1 MLTTTRPKTAESR
14 SGLLGIYRSD
24 VGKKYAMAISGVLL
38 LLFVFAHM
46 VGNLHAFEGPVEIDE
61 YGEAL
66 RDIGEPLFPRTLLL
80 WVVLRLPVA
89 IALVV
94 HVHAAYALT
103 RSNQRARAGSYDSRD
118 YVAANYASRTMRWT
132 GVIILLFLVWHLAD
146 FTWGVETVN
155 PEFIRGAVY
164 QNLVA
169 SLSRWPVFLLYLVA
183 LGALSLHVWHGAWS
197 LFQSLGINNPRFN
210 AFRRTFATAFAVVVT
225 AGFAAVPI
233 AIQLG
238 VIA

>member
-66 RDIGEPLFPRTLLL
+66 RGIGEPLFPRTLLL

-103 RSNQRARAGSYDSRD
+103 RSNQRARAGSYDQPQLRGGQL
-118 YVAANYASRTMRWT
+118 R
-132 GVIILLFLVWHLAD
+132 LAHHAVD
-146 FTWGVETVN
+146 
-155 PEFIRGAVY
+155 RGDH
-164 QNLVA
+164 
-169 SLSRWPVFLLYLVA
+169 P
-183 LGALSLHVWHGAWS
+183 
-197 LFQSLGINNPRFN
+197 
-210 AFRRTFATAFAVVVT
+210 
-225 AGFAAVPI
+225 AVPGV
-233 AIQLG
+233 APRRLHLG
-238 VIA
+238 RRDREPRVHPRRGL